1 MSATQAVLA
10 DLRTAKLRATRQR
23 IALLTLLRK
32 SSSPI
37 AVEELVQKGKGEFDV
52 ATAYRMLEAFTAAG
66 LARRMVLAGNR
77 ALYEAVGAHHH
88 HATCRS
94 CGKIVDVEACLPRTL
109 DERVREAAGFAR
121 IDDHALEFFGIC
133 KSCASKA

>member
-1 MSATQAVLA
+1 MTALETVLT
-10 DLRTAKLRATRQR
+10 DLRTAQLRATRQR
-23 IALLTLLRK
+23 IALLTLLRA

-37 AVEELVQKGKGEFDV
+37 AVEDLVRKGRGEFDV
-52 ATAYRMLEAFTAAG
+52 ATAYRMLEAFTIAG
-66 LARRMVLAGNR
+66 LARRVVLSKNR
-77 ALYEAVGAHHH
+77 ALYESVGAHHH

-121 IDDHALEFFGIC
+121 IDDHALEFFGLC
-133 KSCASKA
+133 KPCA